1 MRLFSV
7 NKKIVNVTLILLTS
21 YLTVHLLY
29 LGFIY
34 FCAYLIDVPDLS
46 FYFAYVDYNV
56 EEYTGWSRL
65 RVILLFGMPTAM
77 MLVSALVFW
86 IIMSK
91 FSFKDNSKVKLF
103 LLWSII
109 TCLSF
114 VIADFISAPF
124 DKHGVSIVADWFY
137 IKKEV
142 LFIFSLLFWAV
153 IPIIGWFYSKTFMR
167 IAYSRKHLL
176 SKWTRISFLT
186 DTILLPFLLVTVIF
200 AILLIIYPG
209 YNVDYYLSI
218 DFIRFLVIIAI
229 FLFVMGFNFHK
240 RYVGIKRNRELEELN
255 YSFVFVAIISFAVV
269 YLTLFII

>member
-1 MRLFSV
+1 MRLFSI
-7 NKKIVNVTLILLTS
+7 NKKVVNVTLIFLIS

-34 FCAYLIDVPDLS
+34 FCAYLIEVPDLS

-77 MLVSALVFW
+77 MLVSAFVFW
-86 IIMSK
+86 LIMSK
-91 FSFKDNSKVKLF
+91 FSFQDNSKIKLF

-124 DKHGVSIVADWFY
+124 YKYGVSVVAAWY
-137 IKKEV
+137 YVKKEV
-142 LFIFSLLFWAV
+142 LFILSLLFWAV
-153 IPIIGWFYSKTFMR
+153 IPVVGWYYSKTFMR

-176 SKWTRISFLT
+176 TKWTRISFLA
-186 DTILLPFLLVTVIF
+186 DTILLPFLLVTTIY
-200 AILLIIYPG
+200 AILLSIYPG
-209 YNVDYYLSI
+209 YDVNFYLSI
-218 DFIRFLVIIAI
+218 DFVRFVVIIII
-229 FLFVMGFNFHK
+229 FFFVMGFNFHE

-255 YSFVFVAIISFAVV
+255 YSFVFVSIVSFLVI
-269 YLTLFII
+269 YLTLFIV

>member
-1 MRLFSV
+1 MSLFSID
-7 NKKIVNVTLILLTS
+7 KKIVNVTLILLTS
-21 YLTVHLLY
+21 YLTVHLLH

-34 FCAYLIDVPDLS
+34 SCAYLIDVPDLS

-77 MLVSALVFW
+77 MLFSALIFW

-91 FSFKDNSKVKLF
+91 FSFQDNSKVKLF

-109 TCLSF
+109 SCLSF

-142 LFIFSLLFWAV
+142 LFIFSLLFWAI
-153 IPIIGWFYSKTFMR
+153 IPIIGWYYSKTFMR
-167 IAYSRKHLL
+167 IAYSRKQLL
-176 SKWTRISFLT
+176 TKWTRFNFLAE
-186 DTILLPFLLVTVIF
+186 TILLPFLMVTVIF

-218 DFIRFLVIIAI
+218 DFIRFVVIISI

-255 YSFVFVAIISFAVV
+255 YSFVSVAIISFAVI

>member
-1 MRLFSV
+1 MRLLSI

-21 YLTVHLLY
+21 YLTVHLLH

-34 FCAYLIDVPDLS
+34 FCAYLIDIPDRS

-77 MLVSALVFW
+77 MLVSALIFW

-124 DKHGVSIVADWFY
+124 DKHGVSVVADWFY
-137 IKKEV
+137 VKKEI

-167 IAYSRKHLL
+167 IAYSRKQLL
-176 SKWTRISFLT
+176 SKWTRISFLAN
-186 DTILLPFLLVTVIF
+186 TILFPFLLVTVIF

-209 YNVDYYLSI
+209 YNVVYYLSI

-255 YSFVFVAIISFAVV
+255 YNFVIVAIVSFAVV